1 MTMKMVM
8 VSYSMT
14 GNNDALAANIA
25 AELGIERVR
34 ITEPKVRTS
43 ARIALDMLF
52 NRTPKVCPAVETADG
67 YDPILFVG
75 PVWMGHVAAPLR
87 ANLKHL
93 RGGPSRYAFISIS
106 GGADGPN
113 PSLVRDLTKM
123 TGRAPAALIDLHIAD
138 LLPSDPKPT
147 RQDTQG
153 YHLMNQDVKGL
164 TNIILK
170 RLREAKVVEGNGS
183 ERIHSPDADNGR
195 GSFC

>member
-25 AELGIERVR
+25 AELAIERVR
-34 ITEPKVRTS
+34 ITEPKVRTM
-43 ARIALDMLF
+43 AEIALDMLF
-52 NRTPKVCPAVETADG
+52 NRTPKVSPAVETVDG
-67 YDPILFVG
+67 YDLILFVG

-93 RGGPSRYAFISIS
+93 KGNPVQYAFTSIS
-106 GGADGPN
+106 GGADGSN
-113 PSLVRDLTKM
+113 PGLVGDLTKR
-123 TGRAPAALIDLHIAD
+123 TGKAPATLIDLHIAD

-147 RQDTQG
+147 RQETQD
-153 YHLMNQDVKGL
+153 YHLRDQDVKQL

-170 RLREAKVVEGNGS
+170 NLREAKIVEGI
-183 ERIHSPDADNGR
+183 ELQRTRRLDPTPGR

>member
-52 NRTPKVCPAVETADG
+52 NRTPKVCPAVKTADG

-138 LLPSDPKPT
+138 LLLSDPKHSGLPFEEPGREGADKHHIEET
-147 RQDTQG
+147 AG
-153 YHLMNQDVKGL
+153 GKG
-164 TNIILK
+164 
-170 RLREAKVVEGNGS
+170 RRGQRVRENS
-183 ERIHSPDADNGR
+183 QPRR
-195 GSFC
+195 R